1 MVVNPKKNSFGDEIT
16 VWTEFQLPKSEKF
29 RGKKWSDFFLL
40 IRTTHGQGYSWWGPV
55 LERQD
60 PYNNTMLLVQVYA
73 SHEALL
79 QFRESDQYEKYWS
92 ILSEVSGPKVRLFR
106 ARSLRLLT
114 SLRKGT
120 ALVTAYF
127 PWPVS
132 QSQRESVI
140 KLEGIWGF
148 GLGMRAAHLAPMHHP
163 YNIKLWAMEPEQRN
177 GQKVQA
183 MVWLH
188 PWKDA
193 EKERKHK
200 SQEAFFEALR
210 RNMNKE
216 DLTGMEKVY
225 QGLEDTGAIE
235 YIEEHCAFELIPDV
249 NVARDRSLDS
259 EGSDGDTSVHIIF
272 SLFACISLL
281 LCLWRFCA
289 SLS

>member
-1 MVVNPKKNSFGDEIT
+1 
-16 VWTEFQLPKSEKF
+16 
-29 RGKKWSDFFLL
+29 
-40 IRTTHGQGYSWWGPV
+40 
-55 LERQD
+55 
-60 PYNNTMLLVQVYA
+60 
-73 SHEALL
+73 
-79 QFRESDQYEKYWS
+79 
-92 ILSEVSGPKVRLFR
+92 
-106 ARSLRLLT
+106 
-114 SLRKGT
+114 
-120 ALVTAYF
+120 
-127 PWPVS
+127 
-132 QSQRESVI
+132 
-140 KLEGIWGF
+140 
-148 GLGMRAAHLAPMHHP
+148 
-163 YNIKLWAMEPEQRN
+163 MEPEQRN

-200 SQEAFFEALR
+200 SQKAFFEALR

-249 NVARDRSLDS
+249 HVARDRSLDS